1 MTQMGHATAGKPPS
15 DNFEIH
21 LTQQLTLTNLVN
33 EAGLS
38 EIARAAGGDSF
49 VVCDLNAHGVQGC
62 ADLRAALDNQK
73 MAAELVAIGLMILVA
88 VLVGTIAAAFMRLVA
103 KRTAPPGEQ
112 RADAFPALNGGRAKP
127 LKGAVNIIN
136 RKENRHGI

>member
-1 MTQMGHATAGKPPS
+1 MTQMGHANADTTHS
-15 DNFEIH
+15 DAVEIH
-21 LTQQLTLTNLVN
+21 PTQQLTLTNLVN

-49 VVCDLNAHGVQGC
+49 VVCDLNTHGVQGC

-88 VLVGTIAAAFMRLVA
+88 VLVGTIAATFVRLLA
-103 KRTAPPGEQ
+103 KRAASPSERCADVVIPVH
-112 RADAFPALNGGRAKP
+112 RAQP
-127 LKGAVNIIN
+127 
-136 RKENRHGI
+136 

>member
-1 MTQMGHATAGKPPS
+1 MDHATAGKPPS

-21 LTQQLTLTNLVN
+21 LTQQLTLTDLVN

-49 VVCDLNAHGVQGC
+49 VVCDLNTHGVQGC

-73 MAAELVAIGLMILVA
+73 MAAELVAIGLMILLA
-88 VLVGTIAAAFMRLVA
+88 VLVGTIAAAFVRLVA
-103 KRTAPPGEQ
+103 KRVALSREQ
-112 RADAFPALNGGRAKP
+112 CADALLPLHRGRAKP
-127 LKGAVNIIN
+127 LKGAVNIII
-136 RKENRHGI
+136 REEKRHGI

>member
-1 MTQMGHATAGKPPS
+1 MTQMGHAKAGTPPS
-15 DNFEIH
+15 DTFEIH

-49 VVCDLNAHGVQGC
+49 VVCDLNTYGVQGC
-62 ADLRAALDNQK
+62 ADLRAALHNQK

-88 VLVGTIAAAFMRLVA
+88 VLVGTIAAAFVRLVA
-103 KRTAPPGEQ
+103 QRAAPPWE
-112 RADAFPALNGGRAKP
+112 RCAVAFIPLRRGRAKP
-127 LKGAVNIIN
+127 RKDAVNIIT
-136 RKENRHGI
+136 RKEKRYGA